1 MDCQHFPAEPP
12 PGGFCYLLSNALSFP
27 TEEALLKTIGEL
39 IDALL
44 NSETSCIWLN
54 MVCRHTDADTMAQF
68 RALPILPENIQIFSQ
83 TIAAQIRAYLVGVC
97 TEERFE
103 SIHSEGK
110 EFFEAV
116 WQIVKDMGIPREAVC
131 VPISYTDM
139 AVEAGVVTVNDG
151 MVSLTDAGRQTALD
165 FENGT

>member
-1 MDCQHFPAEPP
+1 M
-12 PGGFCYLLSNALSFP
+12 
-27 TEEALLKTIGEL
+27 KTIGEL
-39 IDALL
+39 IDVLL
-44 NSETSCIWLN
+44 NSETSCIWLS
-54 MVCRHTDADTMAQF
+54 MVCRNTDADTMAQF
-68 RALPILPENIQIFSQ
+68 RALPILPENVQILSQ
-83 TIAAQIRAYLVGVC
+83 TIAAQIRAYLAVVS

-103 SIHSEGK
+103 SIHREGE

-116 WQIVKDMGIPREAVC
+116 WQIVKDVGIPREAVC

-151 MVSLTDAGRQTALD
+151 MVSLTDPGRQAALD